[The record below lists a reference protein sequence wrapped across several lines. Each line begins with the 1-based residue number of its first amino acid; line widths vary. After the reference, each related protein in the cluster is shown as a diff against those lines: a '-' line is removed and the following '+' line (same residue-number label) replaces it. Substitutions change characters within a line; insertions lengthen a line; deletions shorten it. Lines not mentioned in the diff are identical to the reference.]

1 MTSSL
6 LPYLSLLATVA
17 AGTTPAAAAAVAGR
31 SVCVVLHDASSV
43 PVLCVVCEGV
53 CLRESSIE
61 VDGAAAAWLETTSPP
76 HQMALNGHAANSPR
90 FSHTHP
96 NSPAFAPT
104 GRPTYVKRTVGL
116 VVA

>member
-31 SVCVVLHDASSV
+31 SVFVVLHDASSV

-53 CLRESSIE
+53 CLRKSSIE
-61 VDGAAAAWLETTSPP
+61 VDERQLPGSRQPPP
-76 HQMALNGHAANSPR
+76 HTKWP
-90 FSHTHP
+90 
-96 NSPAFAPT
+96 
-104 GRPTYVKRTVGL
+104 
-116 VVA
+116 